1 MGLETKSH
9 ENPLSLL
16 CCIFKSNLL
25 ITTGPEQITT
35 TVRPRVITDFKNP
48 LWLYLEENEIR
59 SHFVFVCVIT
69 EYGSKIADTLGKPK
83 ADRGNNRTVSR
94 IIRIITW

>member
-59 SHFVFVCVIT
+59 SHFVFVFKYLFLAASGHSCSMQDLST
-69 EYGSKIADTLGKPK
+69 WHKGS
-83 ADRGNNRTVSR
+83 RT
-94 IIRIITW
+94 WAQ